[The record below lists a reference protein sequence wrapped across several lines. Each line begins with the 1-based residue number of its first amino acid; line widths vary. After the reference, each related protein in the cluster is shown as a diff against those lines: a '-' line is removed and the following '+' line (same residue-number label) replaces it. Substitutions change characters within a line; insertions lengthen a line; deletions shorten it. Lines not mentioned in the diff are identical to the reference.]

1 MLAIGCCTV
10 VVDTDVSEPGQL
22 ETALLTR
29 ELHVE
34 RSCRLLDRRH
44 REQHEAGRAGS
55 RACPPDSARLAV
67 LLPRA
72 LWTTTSTHQGVLA
85 APLAERDCLAQEF
98 PKPCCTPKTPLFPAV
113 RLLNRQFFSRASARF
128 HPLAAAKK
136 GNLQITNTSPP
147 LNLAPIVYIRVT

>member
-1 MLAIGCCTV
+1 M
-10 VVDTDVSEPGQL
+10 VDTDGSEPGQL

-85 APLAERDCLAQEF
+85 APLAERDRLAQEA
-98 PKPCCTPKTPLFPAV
+98 PA
-113 RLLNRQFFSRASARF
+113 AAGSAAL
-128 HPLAAAKK
+128 PLAPTS
-136 GNLQITNTSPP
+136 LQ
-147 LNLAPIVYIRVT
+147 LRVCSCAGGWSLR

>member
-1 MLAIGCCTV
+1 MLAIRCYTA
-10 VVDTDVSEPGQL
+10 VVDTDGSEPGQL

-34 RSCRLLDRRH
+34 RISCRLLDRRH
-44 REQHEAGRAGS
+44 REQHGAGRAGS

-85 APLAERDCLAQEF
+85 APLAERDRLAQEA
-98 PKPCCTPKTPLFPAV
+98 P
-113 RLLNRQFFSRASARF
+113 
-128 HPLAAAKK
+128 AAA
-136 GNLQITNTSPP
+136 GSAALPIAPTSLQ
-147 LNLAPIVYIRVT
+147 LRVCSCARGWSLR

>member
-85 APLAERDCLAQEF
+85 APLEQRETALPRRPQLPPAQQLFRLPPLAFNCVLARAQEAG
-98 PKPCCTPKTPLFPAV
+98 L
-113 RLLNRQFFSRASARF
+113 
-128 HPLAAAKK
+128 
-136 GNLQITNTSPP
+136 
-147 LNLAPIVYIRVT
+147 